1 MRIDSLT
8 SSKHIYFAAV
18 VMNVEVKIIDGTSV
32 VVFWDRINITE
43 ITNYTVYYSA
53 IGSRKGQVDEQSL
66 TVPSTVN
73 SAVIGNLRSNVAYTF
88 QVAAVV
94 HEGGRKIQGTRSVIT
109 SSSTRTLPST
119 GTTLRNK

>member
-1 MRIDSLT
+1 
-8 SSKHIYFAAV
+8 
-18 VMNVEVKIIDGTSV
+18 MNVEVKIIDGTSV

-73 SAVIGNLRSNVAYTF
+73 SVVIGNLKNNVAYTF

-94 HEGGRKIQGTRSVIT
+94 QEGGRIIKGTRSVIT
-109 SSSTRTLPST
+109 FSSTRTLPST
-119 GTTLRNK
+119 GTW